1 MIKIIIEQKKD
12 WDQRFK
18 KFFSGGKVVYEG
30 YIDDPRNT
38 DNSWMESVANSFHDD
53 TGTTVGALSLN
64 AGDDAVG
71 VQWVDITPELKL
83 YASHKEMVNEVYR
96 RITNSTK

>member
-1 MIKIIIEQKKD
+1 MYK
-12 WDQRFK
+12 
-18 KFFSGGKVVYEG
+18 G

-38 DNSWMESVANSFHDD
+38 DNSWIESEANSFHDE
-53 TGTTVGALSLN
+53 TGVTVGALKLN

-83 YASHKEMVNEVYR
+83 YASHKEMVDEVYR
-96 RITNSTK
+96 RITNSSK

>member
-1 MIKIIIEQKKD
+1 M
-12 WDQRFK
+12 
-18 KFFSGGKVVYEG
+18 VYEG

-38 DNSWMESVANSFHDD
+38 DNCWMESVANSFHDESGD
-53 TGTTVGALSLN
+53 TVGGLHLN

-83 YASHKEMVNEVYR
+83 YASHKEMVNEVYK
-96 RITNSTK
+96 RITNSIK